1 MDDSVELIDFF
12 LAGVA
17 NSRDSNGYNYVPAG
31 AHCGTTIM
39 SSHLLAYVG
48 RRDNLLPGITS

>member
-1 MDDSVELIDFF
+1 MDDSVELIDLFSC
-12 LAGVA
+12 VA